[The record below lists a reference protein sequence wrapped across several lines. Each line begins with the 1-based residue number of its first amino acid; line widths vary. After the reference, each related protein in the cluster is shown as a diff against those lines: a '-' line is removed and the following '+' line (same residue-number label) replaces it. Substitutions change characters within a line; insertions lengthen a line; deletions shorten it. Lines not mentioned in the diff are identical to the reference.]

1 MLQIRINRK
10 FPNLP
15 SKLRLFDSKQK
26 IEKIVN
32 CSLRSKKDIDFG
44 PKMSY
49 SSKFGE
55 NNL

>member
-10 FPNLP
+10 FPNLL

-32 CSLRSKKDIDFG
+32 CSLRSKRDIDFG

-49 SSKFGE
+49 SPKFGE